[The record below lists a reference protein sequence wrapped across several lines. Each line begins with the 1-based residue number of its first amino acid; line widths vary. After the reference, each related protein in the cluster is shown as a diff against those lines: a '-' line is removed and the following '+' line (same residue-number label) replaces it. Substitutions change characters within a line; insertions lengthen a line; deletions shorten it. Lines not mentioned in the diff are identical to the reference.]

1 MCYHG
6 TYTVVSV
13 VNHQPNKYPKV
24 DACIADE
31 IQKLNNA
38 GIVTLGSCCGHGRA
52 GEIVEWENG
61 FGKWRGYV
69 DPPHALIRE
78 TSKDLAERLG
88 YRPFPYYYADG
99 EYCGVMKIFLKTGCI
114 TSEECDKWHK
124 RRAEALSV
132 F

>member
-6 TYTVVSV
+6 TYTIVSV
-13 VNHQPNKYPKV
+13 VNLQSNKYPKV

-31 IQKLNNA
+31 IQKLNDA

-52 GEIVEWENG
+52 GEIIEWENG

-78 TSKDLAERLG
+78 SSKDLAVQLG

-99 EYCGVMKIFLKTGCI
+99 KYYGVMKMYLKTGCI
-114 TSEECDKWHK
+114 TSTECDEWHK
-124 RRAEALSV
+124 RRAEALPK